1 MIYESNQMSGLET
14 SLDTINHFSKS
25 VAVKIKK
32 RLYNIDILLNKMKD
46 LLQKVKKANDDEKKS
61 SILN

>member
-1 MIYESNQMSGLET
+1 MSGLEI
-14 SLDTINHFSKS
+14 SSDTINHFSKS

-46 LLQKVKKANDDEKKS
+46 LLQKVKKANDDEKKAQF
-61 SILN
+61 